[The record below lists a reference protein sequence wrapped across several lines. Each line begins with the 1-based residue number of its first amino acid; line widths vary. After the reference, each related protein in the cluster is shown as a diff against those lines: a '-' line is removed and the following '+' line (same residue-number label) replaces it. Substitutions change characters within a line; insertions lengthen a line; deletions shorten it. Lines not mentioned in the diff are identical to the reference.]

1 MVQYLPAPRVLPYV
15 LLLVL
20 FLIALVGAWRLR
32 EPVEVAPGARF
43 RLTPARPYVPPV
55 TRRPFLLAALA
66 VLSSWSIG
74 GLFLSLGPQLSVLVY
89 DSGSHLVDAVAFVLL
104 AGTATAAQLAFGRSA
119 PWAGA
124 TYGSLALAAGL
135 GLIVAA
141 AATTSAVLFTAGAI
155 VTGGGFGVAF
165 LGGLRSLS
173 SAIPP
178 EHRAATMAAFY
189 VVAYASLSLPAVAAG
204 LVVSSLGVE
213 ETFEIFG
220 GAVILVALTV
230 AALAWRTRPQQAR
243 ASAELSASP
252 G

>member
-1 MVQYLPAPRVLPYV
+1 
-15 LLLVL
+15 
-20 FLIALVGAWRLR
+20 
-32 EPVEVAPGARF
+32 
-43 RLTPARPYVPPV
+43 VPPV
-55 TRRPFLLAALA
+55 ARRPFLLAALA

-74 GLFLSLGPQLSVLVY
+74 GLFLSLGPQLSAIVY
-89 DSGSHLVDAVAFVLL
+89 SSDSHLVDALGFFLL
-104 AGTATAAQLAFGRSA
+104 AGTAAIAQIAFGRAA

-124 TYGSLALAAGL
+124 AYGSLALAAGL
-135 GLIVAA
+135 GLIVAS
-141 AATTSAVLFTAGAI
+141 AATTSAVLFTLGAI

-204 LVVSSLGVE
+204 LVVSSLGVK

-220 GAVILVALTV
+220 AAIIVVALTV
-230 AALAWRTRPQQAR
+230 AAEAWRTRPRAAR
-243 ASAELSASP
+243 AHAELSASA